1 MNSSITPN
9 HVGIIMDGN
18 GRWAERNGLHR
29 TKGHASGLKVTKAIV
44 AHVARSPIQNLS
56 LYTFST
62 ENWTR
67 TQEEV
72 GALMDLIATH
82 LKAQIP
88 FYNDYGIRI
97 VHSGSKL
104 RLTHRITDDLAQ
116 IEEMTANNRHL
127 TLNLLID
134 YSSQEEITRAMQRL
148 IEQHL
153 PITQEN
159 IERNLDQ
166 PSLPKID
173 CVIRTAGEKRLSN
186 FMLWQSAY
194 AEFIYTDTLWP
205 DFTALDF
212 DQAMEEYSHRHRTFG
227 G

>member
-1 MNSSITPN
+1 MSRTIPT

-18 GRWAERNGLHR
+18 GRWAVRNGLHR
-29 TKGHASGLKVTKAIV
+29 TKGHSTGLKATKAIV

-72 GALMDLIATH
+72 GALMDLISSH

-104 RLTHRITDDLAQ
+104 RLTHRITDDLTK
-116 IEEMTANNRHL
+116 IETMTANNSHL

-134 YSSQEEITRAMQRL
+134 YSSQEEIMRSMQR
-148 IEQHL
+148 ITDQKL

-159 IERNLDQ
+159 IANNLDQ
-166 PSLPKID
+166 PSLPPVD

-205 DFTALDF
+205 DFTAVDF
-212 DQAMEEYSHRHRTFG
+212 DQAMDEYSHRHRTFG